1 MVPCLSSSSLPSPAL
16 LALLLQCPP
25 IVGPSCWR
33 EHSAF
38 RPSLCRRSTSHEWN
52 ASHSCRVDGIHTPNI
67 SFCTFLATSPW
78 TSCCLLRLTA
88 RVTPLLTPWSPLLQ
102 LGFVPLPRSFRSR
115 LRGAR
120 WVLTPSCLSGLNW
133 ILLPSVYYHQLSQ
146 DETESRDHQSRS
158 YKV

>member
-16 LALLLQCPP
+16 LALLFQYPP
-25 IVGPSCWR
+25 IVEPSCWR

-52 ASHSCRVDGIHTPNI
+52 ASHSCRVDGIHTPTK

-78 TSCCLLRLTA
+78 TSCCLLRLAA

-102 LGFVPLPRSFRSR
+102 LGLHLYHGRFGQDFVMHFGYSR
-115 LRGAR
+115 LHVFPG
-120 WVLTPSCLSGLNW
+120 
-133 ILLPSVYYHQLSQ
+133 
-146 DETESRDHQSRS
+146 
-158 YKV
+158 